1 MRLILPPPSKSGTS
15 RVARSIMLPAAL
27 PDAVTTTAPIAHQ
40 EPLGLDRGRKAC
52 LVGGLPLTMT
62 RAWNP
67 GMTCQGC
74 KPSTHTPLDE
84 RGLIKCPLCS
94 ALRTQVGHFAKTAK
108 CPTAP
113 LTLARDVPIATSYA
127 PYESSWGG
135 TSRPGPPPRE
145 PAAIDNWVV
154 RLIRCRCPK
163 DRK

>member
-1 MRLILPPPSKSGTS
+1 MRRLVTPLVWILLDDKSH
-15 RVARSIMLPAAL
+15 VAGNRIVKL
-27 PDAVTTTAPIAHQ
+27 
-40 EPLGLDRGRKAC
+40 R
-52 LVGGLPLTMT
+52 LPLTMT

-135 TSRPGPPPRE
+135 TSRPGPPPTRTGSY
-145 PAAIDNWVV
+145 
-154 RLIRCRCPK
+154 
-163 DRK
+163 